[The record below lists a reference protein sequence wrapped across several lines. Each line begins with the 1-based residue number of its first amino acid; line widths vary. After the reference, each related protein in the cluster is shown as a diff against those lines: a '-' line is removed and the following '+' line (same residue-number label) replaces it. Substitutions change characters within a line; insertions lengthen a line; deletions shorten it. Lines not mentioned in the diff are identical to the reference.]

1 MPTFLRRMLSKED
14 VDASVALHVRD
25 LCGSVGKFEDLLRN
39 GKDEDEV
46 IGSFLEVARRTWVG
60 DGELATK
67 QMVEF
72 FIAKASDLRKE
83 RIASRLA
90 IEWLKLAAPKGK
102 R

>member
-1 MPTFLRRMLSKED
+1 MPTFLRRMLSKKD

-46 IGSFLEVARRTWVG
+46 IGVFLEVARRTRVG

-67 QMVEF
+67 QMVVTTEKVGVCSAVIPF
-72 FIAKASDLRKE
+72 GE
-83 RIASRLA
+83 T
-90 IEWLKLAAPKGK
+90 
-102 R
+102 